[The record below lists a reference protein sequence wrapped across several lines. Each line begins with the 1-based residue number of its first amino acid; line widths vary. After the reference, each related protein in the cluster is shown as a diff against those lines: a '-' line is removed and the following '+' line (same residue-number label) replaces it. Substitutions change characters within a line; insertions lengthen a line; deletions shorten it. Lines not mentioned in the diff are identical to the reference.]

1 MESVKCD
8 GGEWV
13 WLQESGRECRD
24 RTRRYMILLH
34 GERGGREEGGRGGRG
49 GRGGEGERERRV
61 NDQDSVM

>member
-34 GERGGREEGGRGGRG
+34 GEREGREEGERE
-49 GRGGEGERERRV
+49 EGERGERGRGREGETCK
-61 NDQDSVM
+61 

>member
-13 WLQESGRECRD
+13 WLQESGRECRE

-34 GERGGREEGGRGGRG
+34 GEEGGERGREEGGRRGRG
-49 GRGGEGERERRV
+49 GGERRASELEC
-61 NDQDSVM
+61 VM